1 MSDKLVKIKSM
12 SRGTV
17 GITVPYLSLRR
28 TWARKGAV
36 QQLPMDVLKEAIYEP
51 GVEYL
56 FKTGMLSIESL
67 EDRIELG
74 LEEPGTTEET
84 AKLVSL
90 SQEELIRLVKEAS
103 YDEFKE
109 KLEKLTRPQA
119 LELAEVAID
128 QEITDYSKGRLIY
141 NKTGR
146 DVFKIVTTKKEEEEA
161 EKEKERVVNEED

>member
-36 QQLPMDVLKEAIYEP
+36 QQLPMSVLKEAIYEP

-90 SQEELIRLVKEAS
+90 SQEELICLVKEAS

-146 DVFKIVTTKKEEEEA
+146 DVFKIVTAKKEEEEA